1 MALRPLEDKVLL
13 KIDGDKSEK
22 TTASGLVI
30 ASLKED
36 KPTEGVVVAHGP
48 GIVLQDGSRVEP
60 DFKVGDKVIYAKFA
74 GTEINHNGEDFLL
87 VTLRDIQAVVED

>member
-13 KIDGDKSEK
+13 KIDSEKSEK

-36 KPTEGVVVAHGP
+36 KPTEGIVVAHGP

-74 GTEINHNGEDFLL
+74 GTEVTHGEETFLL
-87 VTLRDIQAVVED
+87 LTLRDIQAVVED

>member
-1 MALRPLEDKVLL
+1 MSIRPLEDKVLL
-13 KIDGDKSEK
+13 KIKSDAAEK

-30 ASLKED
+30 ASTKEE

-60 DFKVGDKVIYAKFA
+60 DFKVGDTVMYAKFA
-74 GTEINHNGEDFLL
+74 GTEVSHNGEDFLL
-87 VTLRDIQAVVED
+87 LTLRDIQAVIED

>member
-13 KIDGDKSEK
+13 KIDSEKSEK

-36 KPTEGVVVAHGP
+36 KPTEGIVVAHGP

-74 GTEINHNGEDFLL
+74 GTEISHNGEDLL
-87 VTLRDIQAVVED
+87 LLTLRDIQAVVED

>member
-13 KIDGDKSEK
+13 KIDSEKSEK

-36 KPTEGVVVAHGP
+36 KPTEGIVVAHGP

-74 GTEINHNGEDFLL
+74 GTEISHNGEDFLL
-87 VTLRDIQAVVED
+87 LTLRDIQAVVED

>member
-1 MALRPLEDKVLL
+1 MAIRPLEDKVLL
-13 KIDGDKSEK
+13 KIDSEKSEK

-36 KPTEGVVVAHGP
+36 KPTEGIVIAHGP

-74 GTEINHNGEDFLL
+74 GSEVSYKDETFLL

>member
-13 KIDGDKSEK
+13 KIDTGSTEK

-30 ASLKED
+30 ASVKED

-48 GIVLQDGSRVEP
+48 GIVLHDGSRVEP
-60 DFKVGDKVIYAKFA
+60 DFKVGDTVIYAKFA
-74 GTEINHNGEDFLL
+74 GTEIYHNGEQLL
-87 VTLRDIQAVVED
+87 LLTLRDIQAVVED